1 MARTKVAPISTQISP
16 LPSHPEKGV
25 GSCNSLGTSSSSLT
39 SIASTPTCPNC
50 RSSFPELSEED
61 FRHHVASCSRPSTAE
76 SAETTTTSG
85 SSLSPPPTSPGI
97 AMASSKKLFIGGGA
111 KVDLH
116 FDYNAAQELAIAN
129 TDDQDSVPDDHRL
142 ILPYIDPTTEFDY
155 YDQVEGHEEVN
166 VDPNDPDLGLKF
178 KYPKVPPI
186 SHFEKYLKNPGDM
199 SYENL
204 YRRAEFISTKILL
217 AWEKEC
223 EAIDKEIFAHEL
235 QEKERLQVEK
245 EAEKAMEEAEKVAD
259 QLERKELTSMVRTYA
274 TELKSNSR
282 DWEEW
287 LEQFEEDE
295 EHYQRLVKLRDPQFR
310 ARLQKQEVIREQER
324 QKLRQK
330 ELKELSKPKLLNE
343 PLPEYKPTKEE
354 LDAEKKKSG
363 RLMDPIKWDDM
374 KEADVYGFEYSA
386 HVKHIGNQ
394 QYPTTSRKRGFGE
407 AELGEGRSGRAQR
420 MVTRKMYDQSTPED
434 ESDEL
439 SSKRQRKIRVL
450 DDGVDAS
457 KVSRKQSRS
466 QTPIRRTFPSGKP
479 IGRPPKAQSKL
490 KDVQLAPGVEEA
502 AEDDAVKDEDTSQHL
517 LPAEEEQLQQSA
529 ESLVHQIA
537 EEVPAEPVVKKKHA
551 GGRPRKHPLPVPIL
565 PASSDNNAAPAL
577 ESPVIDVAPPKPKN
591 TPGKSRKK
599 LNGNPPKSWNRPAKK
614 EAAGDPGAETEEE
627 NGILPT
633 TEQDED
639 SQATETIESRRGSV
653 SSQASISSFGAQQ
666 LPRSSTRERTAT
678 REARVATR
686 GRATATVEE
695 ETSTVQESPRKSR
708 AKRTRGSS
716 EIAPPA
722 PIIPPLKSRKGRGK
736 EATIK
741 EDDIAPAMEPV
752 IKEEATPAAEP
763 TSSPPSSRNKRQR
776 RASVAVV
783 ENAIPIP
790 TPGKSDR
797 KARVTKA
804 SSTPALESVIKA
816 AASPKPK
823 ATRKGKGPL
832 AKLIPP
838 REPSTR
844 ARRPPKLLGN
854 LDGVEEDDDDDDD
867 LNKPETEYEKF
878 QALTSPGGSVI
889 LGKRIRKSRVDLQA
903 LVGDGDDEDGDD
915 EYEG

>member
-16 LPSHPEKGV
+16 PPSNTEKGV
-25 GSCNSLGTSSSSLT
+25 GSCDSLETSSSSLT
-39 SIASTPTCPNC
+39 SNSSTPTCPHC
-50 RSSFPELSEED
+50 RSSFPELSEKD
-61 FRHHVASCSRPSTAE
+61 FRHHVAVCSRPSTAE

-97 AMASSKKLFIGGGA
+97 AMTPSKKLSIGGGA
-111 KVDLH
+111 KVDLD
-116 FDYNAAQELAIAN
+116 FDYSAAQELAIAN
-129 TDDQDSVPDDHRL
+129 PEDQDSIPNEHRF
-142 ILPYIDPTTEFDY
+142 ILPYIDPTAEFDY
-155 YDQVEGHEEVN
+155 YDQAEGHEDVN

-199 SYENL
+199 SYEIL
-204 YRRAEFISTKILL
+204 YKRAEFISTNILL

-223 EAIDKEIFAHEL
+223 EAIDKEIFAHEM

-245 EAEKAMEEAEKVAD
+245 EAEKAMEEAEKLAD
-259 QLERKELTSMVRTYA
+259 QLERKELTKTARIYA

-287 LEQFEEDE
+287 LEQFDEDD

-310 ARLQKQEVIREQER
+310 ARLQKQEVMREQEI

-354 LDAEKKKSG
+354 LDAEKKKTG

-394 QYPTTSRKRGFGE
+394 QYPTTSRKRGIGE

-450 DDGVDAS
+450 DDGVDQS
-457 KVSRKQSRS
+457 KASRKQSRS
-466 QTPIRRTFPSGKP
+466 QTPMRRTFPSGKP
-479 IGRPPKAQSKL
+479 IGRPPKTQSKL
-490 KDVQLAPGVEEA
+490 KDVQLASGVEEA
-502 AEDDAVKDEDTSQHL
+502 AEDDAAKDEDTSQHL

-529 ESLVHQIA
+529 QSLVNQVA
-537 EEVPAEPVVKKKHA
+537 EELPAEPVVKKKHA
-551 GGRPRKHPLPVPIL
+551 GGRPRKHPLPAPIVPVS
-565 PASSDNNAAPAL
+565 AENNAAPAL
-577 ESPVIDVAPPKPKN
+577 ESPVIDVIPPKPKG

-599 LNGNPPKSWNRPAKK
+599 PNGNPPKPRNRSAKK
-614 EAAGDPGAETEEE
+614 DATVEPSAETEEE

-639 SQATETIESRRGSV
+639 SQATEAIESRRGSV

-686 GRATATVEE
+686 GRAAATVDED
-695 ETSTVQESPRKSR
+695 TVTVQESPRKSR
-708 AKRTRGSS
+708 VKRVRGSS
-716 EIAPPA
+716 EIVPPA
-722 PIIPPLKSRKGRGK
+722 PIVPPLKNRKGRGK
-736 EATIK
+736 EATVK
-741 EDDIAPAMEPV
+741 EEDVTPAVEPV
-752 IKEEATPAAEP
+752 IKEEATLTVEAA
-763 TSSPPSSRNKRQR
+763 TSPSSSRNKRQW

-783 ENAIPIP
+783 ESPIP
-790 TPGKSDR
+790 VPTPVKSER
-797 KARVTKA
+797 KARLIKA
-804 SSTPALESVIKA
+804 SSTPALESVVKA
-816 AASPKPK
+816 SASPKPK
-823 ATRKGKGPL
+823 AGRKVKGPL
-832 AKLIPP
+832 AKLLPP

-844 ARRPPKLLGN
+844 ARRPPRLSL
-854 LDGVEEDDDDDDD
+854 LDGVEEDDDDEDHD
-867 LNKPETEYEKF
+867 KPETEYERF
-878 QALTSPGGSVI
+878 QALTSPGGSVT